1 MAKKTDN
8 KSKPKAK
15 QSDVDWSV
23 LRTPLIILFI
33 CILLCSSMIAGSFY
47 FNAAM
52 EKDYKLKKSQYQT
65 ISRRYLD
72 IDQEEKLLLD
82 YYPRFVQLYNGG
94 IIGRERRLDWIEA
107 LRQSGEIVDI
117 PKLSYAIES
126 QSEYIPSYSINY
138 NGFKLYSSR
147 MELKLGLLH
156 EGDIFNLLN
165 ELNNNAKGFYT
176 VSQCSFKRKQDKI
189 VFVKDRVNID
199 SACTLQW
206 ITINLPDGKDIEI
219 L

>member
-1 MAKKTDN
+1 MAKPTD
-8 KSKPKAK
+8 KKKPIQK
-15 QSDVDWSV
+15 QSDTDWSV
-23 LRTPLIILFI
+23 LRTPLILLFA
-33 CILLCSSMIAGSFY
+33 CVLVSGSMIAGSYY
-47 FNAAM
+47 FNTAM
-52 EKDYKLKKSQYQT
+52 EKEYKLQKTQFQT

-82 YYPRFVQLYNGG
+82 YYPRFVKLYNDG

-107 LRQSGEIVDI
+107 LRQSGEKVDI

-126 QSEYIPSYSINY
+126 QSEYLPAYSINY

-156 EGDIFNLLN
+156 EGDMFNLLN
-165 ELNNNAKGFYT
+165 ALNNNAKGLYT
-176 VSQCSFKRKQDKI
+176 VSQCSFKKRENQIRFERDH
-189 VFVKDRVNID
+189 VNID
-199 SACTLQW
+199 TACTLQW